1 MRKWKW
7 RLVLGLG
14 IVAVCIAAI
23 NWLRTYEP
31 IAIWLEGIAL
41 VAIFIWDRLDSRK
54 QHEETLAQLTVSQ
67 KQLEASLEQ
76 VEASHKPFVTF
87 STEPRNAE
95 EAVLEMGGA
104 VGGMVVR
111 CPGGNAEIGNV
122 GSGPAIN
129 IRYRASHDGADAT
142 EQGPSGYLAG
152 ILPGEK
158 FLTPIPRGILQ
169 GQKWDIVFT
178 YESLSGRKYR
188 TKCAVDDLVLT
199 NVKFERVADE

>member
-1 MRKWKW
+1 M
-7 RLVLGLG
+7 
-14 IVAVCIAAI
+14 IETII
-23 NWLRTYEP
+23 NWLKTYEF

-54 QHEETLAQLTVSQ
+54 QHEETLAQLQVSQ
-67 KQLEASLEQ
+67 EQLEASLEQ
-76 VEASHKPFVTF
+76 VEASHKPFVAF
-87 STEPRNAE
+87 SAERRNPE
-95 EAVLEMGGA
+95 EAILNMGGA

-111 CPGGNAEIGNV
+111 CPGGDAEIGNV

-129 IRYRASHDGADAT
+129 VRYRAVHNIADAT

-169 GQKWDIVFT
+169 GQEWEVVFT
-178 YESLSGRKYR
+178 YESLSGRKYQ
-188 TKCAVDDLVLT
+188 TKCTLDDLVLT
-199 NVKFERVADE
+199 NVRFDRVADDANAD

>member
-1 MRKWKW
+1 M
-7 RLVLGLG
+7 
-14 IVAVCIAAI
+14 
-23 NWLRTYEP
+23 T
-31 IAIWLEGIAL
+31 
-41 VAIFIWDRLDSRK
+41 IFILDWRERRDQRTDREQ
-54 QHEETLAQLTVSQ
+54 QHKETLAQLTVSQ

-76 VEASHKPFVTF
+76 VEASHKPFVAF
-87 STEPRNAE
+87 STAPRNAE

-111 CPGGNAEIGNV
+111 CPGGNAEVGNV

-129 IRYRASHDGADAT
+129 VRYHATHNVEGAT
-142 EQGPSGYLAG
+142 EQGPNGYLAG

-169 GQKWDIVFT
+169 GSKWEIVFT

-188 TKCAVDDLVLT
+188 TKSTVDDLVLT
-199 NVKFERVADE
+199 NVGFERVAE

>member
-1 MRKWKW
+1 MVNTI
-7 RLVLGLG
+7 L
-14 IVAVCIAAI
+14 
-23 NWLRTYEP
+23 NWFKTDEF

-41 VAIFIWDRLDSRK
+41 VAIFVWDRLDSRK
-54 QHEETLAQLTVSQ
+54 QHEETLAQLQVSQ

-76 VEASHKPFVTF
+76 VEASHKPFVAF
-87 STEPRNAE
+87 STAPRNAE
-95 EAVLEMGGA
+95 EAVLDMGGA

-111 CPGGNAEIGNV
+111 CPGGNAEVGNV

-129 IRYRASHDGADAT
+129 VRYRATHNLEDAT

-169 GQKWDIVFT
+169 GQQWKVVFT
-178 YESLSGRKYR
+178 YESLSGRKYQ
-188 TKCAVDDLVLT
+188 TECTIDDLVLT
-199 NVKFERVADE
+199 NVRFERAE